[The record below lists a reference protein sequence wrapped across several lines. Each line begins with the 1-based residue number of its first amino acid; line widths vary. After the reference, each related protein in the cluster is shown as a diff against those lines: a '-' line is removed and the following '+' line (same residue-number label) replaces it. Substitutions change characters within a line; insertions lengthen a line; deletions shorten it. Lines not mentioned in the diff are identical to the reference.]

1 MFSPQQLGTLLKM
14 QNDMQCAQLGHD
26 WVENN
31 AHNYGRAIAVEACEA
46 MDHVG
51 FKWWKDKE
59 PDLEQLRMELVDILH
74 FELCGALK
82 AGETHT
88 DRSAVAHLSG
98 RLCKDF
104 DELEEEEFS
113 KTRMLNLLDEIAVD
127 SLQGD
132 SILYLLMQAFKLC
145 GLTGDDVFKLY
156 VGKNVLNKFRSA
168 NGYKDGNYIKDW
180 AGREDNEVLTELLA
194 NTDAQ
199 RSDFIEVLTK
209 QLEYAYDKVK
219 ELSSPE

>member
-1 MFSPQQLGTLLKM
+1 MFSPQQLGTLLEM

-26 WVENN
+26 WIKNT

-59 PDLEQLRMELVDILH
+59 PDMEQLKMELVDILH
-74 FELCGALK
+74 FELCLALQ

-88 DRSAVAHLSG
+88 DRSAVVRLSNT
-98 RLCKDF
+98 LCEDF
-104 DELEEEEFS
+104 DEMEEEEFS

-132 SILYLLMQAFKLC
+132 SIFYVLMQAFKLC
-145 GLTGDDVFKLY
+145 GLTGDDAFKLY
-156 VGKNVLNKFRSA
+156 VGKNVLNTFRKN
-168 NGYKDGNYIKDW
+168 NGYKDGTYTKVW
-180 AGREDNEVLTELLA
+180 AGTEDNEVLTRILEGISGDVQDMEFYIY
-194 NTDAQ
+194 T
-199 RSDFIEVLTK
+199 VLDDTYK
-209 QLEYAYDKVK
+209 GLGLK
-219 ELSSPE
+219 L